1 MAAETDLKACA
12 PPPRHFRWWL
22 AMSVLLVAAAPS
34 QAMEDI
40 WSRLPRGL
48 PADSLGSALQRL
60 ESAGPAPV
68 SAAAAFA
75 EGEFHHARGEYRLA
89 AEAFGRAAARLQGLE
104 HTVTEPGEG
113 VGQARERLAASS

>member
-48 PADSLGSALQRL
+48 PADSLGSALRQL
-60 ESAGPAPV
+60 LIVFVTPSGVSVPADD
-68 SAAAAFA
+68 
-75 EGEFHHARGEYRLA
+75 YN
-89 AEAFGRAAARLQGLE
+89 
-104 HTVTEPGEG
+104 
-113 VGQARERLAASS
+113 